1 MKVRRG
7 FAIERGNTSS
17 LSSHINVLICTHL
30 GRISLSGLL
39 YIYICNLSVTATSV
53 VTAMTRTCTRTHTSN
68 GYYPSVCQNV
78 IMCVLGKLEKEV
90 NTEVKFL

>member
-53 VTAMTRTCTRTHTSN
+53 VTAMTRTSN

>member
-17 LSSHINVLICTHL
+17 LSSHINVLICTHS

-39 YIYICNLSVTATSV
+39 YIYICNLSVTAASV
-53 VTAMTRTCTRTHTSN
+53 VTAMLHTHNSN

>member
-53 VTAMTRTCTRTHTSN
+53 VTAMTRTCAHTLQMAITLQ
-68 GYYPSVCQNV
+68 SVK
-78 IMCVLGKLEKEV
+78 M
-90 NTEVKFL
+90 